1 MAHEEDELLVDKYMR
16 YQTRCIPNQPL
27 ALDPVGNCRS
37 IKCKRK
43 AICEIRRAT
52 DEENVCEQ
60 SDFVADAEEQA
71 FELSDQLYQKP
82 VMCT

>member
-37 IKCKRK
+37 IKCKCK

-52 DEENVCEQ
+52 DEENV
-60 SDFVADAEEQA
+60 VADAEEQA

-82 VMCT
+82 VMCS